1 MKDDNPKPIVKKEEN
16 NEEFPIN
23 RKIVKEEDDDNSE
36 VLSNASFEEIRQ
48 RKKKEKTLDGFAS
61 DINKTK
67 NIDDFIQE
75 NPDLKRQ
82 YDNLNKYYDFAM
94 KSLKYLIPKFIKGNE
109 ENEEGIIRLK
119 QDESKVDEKESLYIE
134 RTTQRI
140 NNLIAETVRSFN
152 KKVKSKDNEESKEE
166 EDNNFYSVKE
176 NYNPILNAPLTE
188 EQKDRMNK
196 FRNFLIQDARNNT
209 TQDLLENIAN
219 VITNI
224 YTEEIE
230 EDPAKLENMAGGQAK
245 KLNNFFESSGNDN
258 NLVENNRVVAGN
270 KQLEANENNNTTKK
284 YP

>member
-1 MKDDNPKPIVKKEEN
+1 MRKMKK
-16 NEEFPIN
+16 
-23 RKIVKEEDDDNSE
+23 
-36 VLSNASFEEIRQ
+36 VLFE
-48 RKKKEKTLDGFAS
+48 
-61 DINKTK
+61 
-67 NIDDFIQE
+67 
-75 NPDLKRQ
+75 
-82 YDNLNKYYDFAM
+82 Y
-94 KSLKYLIPKFIKGNE
+94 
-109 ENEEGIIRLK
+109 K

-140 NNLIAETVRSFN
+140 NNLIAETVSSFN

-258 NLVENNRVVAGN
+258 NLAENNRVVSGN
-270 KQLEANENNNTTKK
+270 KQLEENENNNTTKK